1 MTQLVHIRDVRGNIL
16 QSVDFEVYYKQVT
29 KQLSDLKDKLH
40 RGNMQI
46 KDLKEKFA
54 LVVDDLQKT
63 RIKLIATEAA
73 NFSIT
78 KGALSK

>member
-1 MTQLVHIRDVRGNIL
+1 
-16 QSVDFEVYYKQVT
+16 
-29 KQLSDLKDKLH
+29 
-40 RGNMQI
+40 MQI